1 MTRVRRR
8 WKLSRNA
15 NKVTDAAAGSEL
27 TNEPSGLTKT
37 CPSAPAEVGSVVL
50 GVVIAQG
57 QVAYLTP
64 NVPVTTELLEELH
77 GHGIPV
83 ENRMRFACACR
94 EHGCRDGTAPRALAV
109 VAGWLIV
116 QLRSSQ
122 LTRGLRTYRHAV
134 SAQPAAGSPSTSEE
148 HAPHVRKSFAGRPRN
163 HRQLHRRELVGAL
176 RAIAQGV
183 EMPSQIEAE
192 RATVLRASC

>member
-1 MTRVRRR
+1 MKRLRRK

-15 NKVTDAAAGSEL
+15 NKVTDAAASSEL

-94 EHGCRDGTAPRALAV
+94 EHGCQQWDGAPGAGGRCGLVDRAVTTLA
-109 VAGWLIV
+109 IDD
-116 QLRSSQ
+116 
-122 LTRGLRTYRHAV
+122 GLKDL
-134 SAQPAAGSPSTSEE
+134 PACG
-148 HAPHVRKSFAGRPRN
+148 
-163 HRQLHRRELVGAL
+163 
-176 RAIAQGV
+176 I
-183 EMPSQIEAE
+183 
-192 RATVLRASC
+192 RATCRWFAQHQRRACAACPEIIRRPTEKSSAVTAT